1 MMGKDSIY
9 KALVQIVGEDYASNR
24 PEELFIYSVDSGTE
38 GPRKVDYVAM
48 PKTTQQVRD
57 IVLMANEYKIPIT
70 PMGANLT
77 LNGLGLP
84 VNGGIVLDMKR
95 MDRIIELNK
104 LSRYVT
110 VEAGVTQGILGAYLA
125 KNCPDME
132 HSRPEAPPMA
142 TVAGNIVIRGHGYL
156 SSKYGNNSHHVNG
169 MEVVLPTGE
178 ICEIGATSVAPRPF
192 GKGPLP
198 DLTGLFCGWNGT
210 TGIITRLTIKLFP
223 RRKLMDVI
231 GYVVTDLDM
240 LPDVL
245 YRVTQTDMVDNL
257 FVIGFALTENDDAPQ
272 FVTVTITG
280 DLPEEIEYKK
290 AVFKKI
296 AEELDPGG
304 EGRVS
309 YLYPV
314 PYELISRFVEKP
326 PYVSPALTAD
336 FEKGGGFRYCG
347 GIMPIENIPAMW
359 RKGRELAA
367 RHQMYFLTGSQIL
380 GYCHNVNFCLVY
392 PFNRADEKSVE
403 RTRQVMREA
412 GEAVLEAGGIP
423 WKAEVEMQRL
433 ISQKMNPNTYEL
445 IQRIKSTLDPN
456 GIMNPG
462 NWSK

>member
-1 MMGKDSIY
+1 MENDGIY
-9 KALVQIVGEDYASNR
+9 NSLVGIVGEDYVSNR
-24 PEELFIYSVDSGTE
+24 PEELFIYSTDSGTE
-38 GPRKVDYVAM
+38 GPRQVDYVAM
-48 PKTTQQVRD
+48 PRTTGQVRD
-57 IVLMANEYKIPIT
+57 IILLANEYKVPIT

-110 VEAGVTQGILGAYLA
+110 VEAGVTQGMLGTYLE
-125 KNCPDME
+125 KYSPDLE

-156 SSKYGNNSHHVNG
+156 SSKFGNNSHHVNG

-178 ICEIGATSVAPRPF
+178 ICEIGATSVAPHPF

-198 DLTGLFCGWNGT
+198 DLTSLFCGWNGT
-210 TGIITRLTIKLFP
+210 TGIITRLTLKLFP
-223 RRKLMDVI
+223 KRKLMDVV
-231 GYVVTDLDM
+231 GYVVNDLDG

-257 FVIGFALTENDDAPQ
+257 FVIGFALTENDEAPQ
-272 FVTVTITG
+272 FITVTVTG
-280 DLPEEIEYKK
+280 ELQEEIDYKK
-290 AVFKKI
+290 AVFEKM
-296 AEELDPGG
+296 AAELDPEQQGK
-304 EGRVS
+304 VT

-314 PYELISRFVEKP
+314 PYELIDRFVEHP
-326 PYVSPALTAD
+326 PYVSPARTAD
-336 FEKGGGFRYCG
+336 FERGGGFRYCG
-347 GIMPIENIPAMW
+347 GIMPIDAIPQIW
-359 RKGRELAA
+359 EKGRELAA
-367 RHQMYFLTGSQIL
+367 RHGTYFLTGSQIL

-392 PFNRADEKSVE
+392 PFNRADEASVE
-403 RTRQVMREA
+403 RTRQAMREA
-412 GEAVLEAGGIP
+412 GEAVLEVGGIP